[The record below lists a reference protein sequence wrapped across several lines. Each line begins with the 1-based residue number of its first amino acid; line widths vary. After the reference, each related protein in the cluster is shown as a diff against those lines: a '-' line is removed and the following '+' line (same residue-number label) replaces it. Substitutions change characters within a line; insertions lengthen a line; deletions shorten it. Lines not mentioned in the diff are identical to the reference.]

1 MIIVKIQNDIIMKA
15 KLNIA
20 TILKDKPSGTK
31 LYADAFGKLSLE
43 RVEVNEVDSIY
54 TKSNFILRVFYN
66 NGKFTKDGE
75 PILVPSKKMRDWSKF
90 AWKQGDILVS
100 DDGKSHVIFS
110 RWYDDNYTS
119 FYGKYYLN
127 NENKD
132 KAFYCEV
139 FVCTTK
145 TYSLEDKDAAKVYI
159 NAIEEKLGG
168 KLNLKTLE
176 VEKTQLE
183 FKDGDII
190 ANPCI
195 LSKGDYIFIYKAL
208 ENPNKLGFYIAVDN
222 ISDDLYFPKNN
233 NCWCTKHKNIRYAT
247 KKEKQRLFKALAAI
261 GKHWNAEKKVVEDI
275 KTEYQFKPFEKVLVR
290 DCRSEAW
297 RAAFFSYIN
306 EYKRYVTTSMAWKY
320 CIPYE
325 GNESLLGTIKD
336 VE

>member
-1 MIIVKIQNDIIMKA
+1 MEKE
-15 KLNIA
+15 LNIA
-20 TILKDKPSGTK
+20 AILKDKPTGTK

-43 RVEVNEVDSIY
+43 RVKVNEVDSIY
-54 TKSNFILRVFYN
+54 TKTNFILRVFYN

-145 TYSLEDKDAAKVYI
+145 TYSLEDKDAAGVYI
-159 NAIEEKLGG
+159 SDIEEKLGG
-168 KLNLKTLE
+168 KLNLKTLKI
-176 VEKTQLE
+176 EKTQLE
-183 FKDGDII
+183 LKDGDIVVTD
-190 ANPCI
+190 AVSYYAKCI
-195 LSKGDYIFIYKAL
+195 FILKGDLSTNEKQANSYV
-208 ENPNKLGFYIAVDN
+208 FYNV
-222 ISDDLYFPKNN
+222 KNN
-233 NCWCTKHKNIRYAT
+233 YVDFNIVDRRIRDRNIRLAIDS
-247 KKEKQRLFKALAAI
+247 EKQQLFDALAKKNKA
-261 GKHWNAEKKVVEDI
+261 WNAEKKVIEDI

>member
-1 MIIVKIQNDIIMKA
+1 MEA

-20 TILKDKPSGTK
+20 NILKDKPTGTK

-43 RVEVNEVDSIY
+43 RVKVNEVDSIY

-183 FKDGDII
+183 FKDGDIVTTDAI
-190 ANPCI
+190 PSLCYSKCTFI
-195 LSKGDYIFIYKAL
+195 LKGDL
-208 ENPNKLGFYIAVDN
+208 NVDENCANSYVFYN
-222 ISDDLYFPKNN
+222 INN
-233 NCWCTKHKNIRYAT
+233 NYVDFDVLDTHIKDRSIRPAT
-247 KKEKQRLFKALAAI
+247 DEEKIKLFDALTI
-261 GKHWNAEKKVVEDI
+261 KGKYWNAEKKVIEDI

>member
-1 MIIVKIQNDIIMKA
+1 MEKE
-15 KLNIA
+15 LNIA
-20 TILKDKPSGTK
+20 AILKDKPTGTK

-43 RVEVNEVDSIY
+43 RVKVNEVDSIY
-54 TKSNFILRVFYN
+54 TKTNFILRVFYN

-110 RWYDDNYTS
+110 RWYDDNYIS

-132 KAFYCEV
+132 KAFYCKV

-145 TYSLEDKDAAKVYI
+145 VYSLEDKDAAGVYI
-159 NAIEEKLGG
+159 SAIEEKLGG
-168 KLNLKTLE
+168 KLNLKTLKI
-176 VEKTQLE
+176 EKTQLE
-183 FKDGDII
+183 LKDGDIVVTD
-190 ANPCI
+190 AVPSLCYSKCI
-195 LSKGDYIFIYKAL
+195 FILKGDLNTSDTYVKSYIFY
-208 ENPNKLGFYIAVDN
+208 NV
-222 ISDDLYFPKNN
+222 NN
-233 NCWCTKHKNIRYAT
+233 NKVYFDEIDTSKREPDIRLAT
-247 KKEKQRLFKALAAI
+247 EEEKQELFKALAAI
-261 GKHWNAEKKVVEDI
+261 GKQWNAEKKVIEDI

-320 CIPYE
+320 CIPYK
-325 GNESLLGTIKD
+325 GNESLLGTTKD

>member
-1 MIIVKIQNDIIMKA
+1 MKE

-20 TILKDKPSGTK
+20 TILKDKPTGTK
-31 LYADAFGKLSLE
+31 LYADAFGKISLE
-43 RVEVNEVDSIY
+43 CVKVNEVDSIY

-100 DDGKSHVIFS
+100 NDGKNHVIFDK
-110 RWYDDNYTS
+110 WYDDNYVA
-119 FYGKYYLN
+119 FYGKHYLN

-132 KAFYCEV
+132 KAFYCKV
-139 FVCTTK
+139 FVCTTEM
-145 TYSLEDKDAAKVYI
+145 YSLEDKDAAKTYI
-159 NAIEEKLGG
+159 NAIEERLGG

-176 VEKTQLE
+176 IDKTQLE
-183 FKDGDII
+183 LKDGDIVVTD
-190 ANPCI
+190 AVPSLCYSKCI
-195 LSKGDYIFIYKAL
+195 FILKGDLNTSDTYVKSYIFY
-208 ENPNKLGFYIAVDN
+208 NV
-222 ISDDLYFPKNN
+222 NN
-233 NCWCTKHKNIRYAT
+233 NKVYFDEIDTSKREPDIRLAT
-247 KKEKQRLFKALAAI
+247 EEEKQKLFKALAAI
-261 GKHWNAEKKVVEDI
+261 GKQWNAEKKVIEDI

>member
-1 MIIVKIQNDIIMKA
+1 MKE

-20 TILKDKPSGTK
+20 TILKDKPTGTK

-43 RVEVNEVDSIY
+43 RVKVNEEDIIY
-54 TKSNFILRVFYN
+54 TRSKIFTLYPFYSD
-66 NGKFTKDGE
+66 GKYSKDGE
-75 PILVPSKKMRDWSKF
+75 PILVPSKKMRDWNKF
-90 AWKQGDILVS
+90 SWKQGDILVS

-110 RWYDDNYTS
+110 RWYDDNYIS

-132 KAFYCEV
+132 EAFYCKV

-145 TYSLEDKDAAKVYI
+145 MYSLEDKDAAKTYI
-159 NAIEEKLGG
+159 NAIEERLGG

-176 VEKTQLE
+176 IDKTQLE
-183 FKDGDII
+183 LKDGDIVVTD
-190 ANPCI
+190 AVPSLCYSKCI
-195 LSKGDYIFIYKAL
+195 FILKGDLNTSDTYVKSYIFY
-208 ENPNKLGFYIAVDN
+208 NV
-222 ISDDLYFPKNN
+222 NN
-233 NCWCTKHKNIRYAT
+233 NKVYFDEIDTSKREPDIRLAT
-247 KKEKQRLFKALAAI
+247 EEEKQELFKALAAI
-261 GKHWNAEKKVVEDI
+261 GKQWNAEKKVIEDI

-320 CIPYE
+320 CIPYK
-325 GNESLLGTIKD
+325 GNESLLGTTKD

>member
-1 MIIVKIQNDIIMKA
+1 MKA
-15 KLNIA
+15 ELNIA
-20 TILKDKPSGTK
+20 NILKDKPTGTK

-43 RVEVNEVDSIY
+43 RVKVNEVDSIY

-66 NGKFTKDGE
+66 NGKFAKDGE
-75 PILVPSKKMRDWSKF
+75 PILVPSKKMRDWNKF

-119 FYGKYYLN
+119 FYGKHYLN
-127 NENKD
+127 KENKD
-132 KAFYCEV
+132 KAIYYKILAGITEKF
-139 FVCTTK
+139 
-145 TYSLEDKDAAKVYI
+145 SLENKNAAKTYI

-176 VEKTQLE
+176 IEKEQIE

-190 ANPCI
+190 ANPSI
-195 LSKGDYIFIYKAL
+195 LFEKDYIFICKPY
-208 ENPNKLGFYIAVDN
+208 NNQNKLGYYVAVDN
-222 ISDDLYFPKNN
+222 TSNDLYLPKNN
-233 NCWCTKHKNIRYAT
+233 EPWCHKNKNIRYAT
-247 KKEKQRLFKALAAI
+247 EEEKQRLFKALSAV

-275 KTEYQFKPFEKVLVR
+275 KKEYQFKPFEKVLVR
-290 DCRSEAW
+290 DNRSEAW

-320 CIPYE
+320 CVPYE
-325 GNESLLGTIKD
+325 GNESLLGTTND
-336 VE
+336 VEE